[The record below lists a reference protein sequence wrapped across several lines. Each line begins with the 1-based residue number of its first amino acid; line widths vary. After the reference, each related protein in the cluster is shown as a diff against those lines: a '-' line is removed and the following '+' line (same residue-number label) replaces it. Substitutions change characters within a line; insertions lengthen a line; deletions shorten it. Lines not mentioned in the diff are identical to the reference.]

1 MAVLF
6 PLFPAIMPAEKPAPH
21 HRTEP
26 RSAVSLSSSPQIQI
40 VESTDALSH
49 AAAER
54 FLACAKKAVEERGRF
69 SVALSGGSTPR
80 DFYALL
86 ANPDAPYRGQLAWDK
101 IHFFWGDERHVPPD
115 HAESNYRMANEA
127 MLSTVPVPAANVHR
141 IQAEMPDPAAAA
153 EAYETELRRFFQ
165 PPAGEW
171 PSFDLALMG
180 LGPDGH
186 TASLFPQTAALH
198 EKQRWVVGNWVQKLH
213 KHRITLTVPVLCH
226 ARVVL
231 FLAAGGEKAIALR
244 DVFHGPYHPDQW
256 PAQVFRHSCG
266 HVEWIIDQLAARQL
280 PKRA

>member
-1 MAVLF
+1 
-6 PLFPAIMPAEKPAPH
+6 MPAGTQVLAAAR
-21 HRTEP
+21 RTEP
-26 RSAVSLSSSPQIQI
+26 RPAVPSPSSPPIRI
-40 VESTDALSH
+40 VESTDALSR

-54 FLACAKKAVEERGRF
+54 FVACAKQAIDARGRF

-101 IHFFWGDERHVPPD
+101 IHFFWGDERQVPPD

-127 MLSTVPVPAANVHR
+127 MLSKVPVPPANVHR

-153 EAYETELRRFFQ
+153 QAYEDELRRFFQ

-171 PSFDLALMG
+171 PVLDLALMG

-198 EKQRWVVGNWVQKLH
+198 EKQRWVVDNWVQKLH
-213 KHRITLTVPVLCH
+213 KHRFTMTVPVLCH
-226 ARVVL
+226 ARNVL
-231 FLAAGGEKAIALR
+231 FLVAGGEKATALR

-256 PAQVFRHSCG
+256 PAQVFRHCSG
-266 HVEWIIDQLAARQL
+266 HAEWLVDQLAARQL